1 MLILDSEF
9 LIQYQHPGS
18 SIQYREF
25 AMIYGIGF
33 DLVQVSR
40 IEEALRR
47 WRERFQNKVFT
58 PGEIR
63 YCLDKKN
70 PALHFAARFAAKE
83 AFVKALGIG
92 IRKGV
97 HWKDVEVQRG
107 PLGRPVL
114 KICGRAVEICRKE
127 GLENFFLS
135 LTHDGDYSGAMVVLE
150 QSDPRSAVS
159 ER

>member
-1 MLILDSEF
+1 
-9 LIQYQHPGS
+9 
-18 SIQYREF
+18 
-25 AMIYGIGF
+25 MIYGIGF

-40 IEEALRR
+40 VEDALRR
-47 WRERFQNKVFT
+47 WGERFQNKVFT

-63 YCLDKKN
+63 YGLEKRN
-70 PALHFAARFAAKE
+70 PARHFAARFAAKE

-92 IRKGV
+92 IRRGV

-114 KICGRAVEICRKE
+114 KIHGRAVEICAKE
-127 GLENFFLS
+127 GIDSFLLS

-150 QSDPRSAVS
+150 KK
-159 ER
+159 

>member
-1 MLILDSEF
+1 
-9 LIQYQHPGS
+9 
-18 SIQYREF
+18 
-25 AMIYGIGF
+25 MIYGIGF

-40 IEEALRR
+40 VEDALRR
-47 WRERFQNKVFT
+47 WGERFQNKVFT

-63 YCLDKKN
+63 YGLKKRN
-70 PALHFAARFAAKE
+70 PARHFAARFAAKE

-92 IRKGV
+92 IRRGV

-114 KICGRAVEICRKE
+114 KIHDRAVEICRKE
-127 GLENFFLS
+127 GIDGFFLS

-150 QSDPRSAVS
+150 KSNQRSAIS
-159 ER
+159 KR